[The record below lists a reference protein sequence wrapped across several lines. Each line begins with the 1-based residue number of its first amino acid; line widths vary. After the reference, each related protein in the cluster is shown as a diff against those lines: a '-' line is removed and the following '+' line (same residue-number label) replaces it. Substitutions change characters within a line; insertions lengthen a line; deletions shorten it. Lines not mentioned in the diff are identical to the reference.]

1 VKHVEQEFTFWSN
14 FCLKK
19 RDYPLIPSQ
28 SVHMKKN
35 TWAKMQ
41 AYSITGDLHN
51 VREYH
56 IAKTLV
62 LYDLLEAAQAR
73 V

>member
-1 VKHVEQEFTFWSN
+1 
-14 FCLKK
+14 
-19 RDYPLIPSQ
+19 
-28 SVHMKKN
+28 MKKN